1 MLIWRCYYQ
10 YKCTVKCTI
19 ISEIS
24 NTHHNENKCFRSH
37 SHTKYETPAT
47 HRDSQHKLSRSQYK
61 SSSYNLYHW
70 NSQKSKR
77 NWWTTTFNQT
87 KSVGIQGNSLWQ
99 ALLFQSKTFPVH
111 TWNSFIFNK
120 VPQPPRLVNLL
131 SYPYSLLVHL
141 ACILL
146 PPLLPSSTTPTL
158 IKTHNHRINFSTA
171 NNLKLKILLI

>member
-1 MLIWRCYYQ
+1 M
-10 YKCTVKCTI
+10 KCTI

-24 NTHHNENKCFRSH
+24 NTHHNENKCFHSH

-47 HRDSQHKLSRSQYK
+47 HRDSQHKLSRVQYK

-120 VPQPPRLVNLL
+120 VPHPPRLVNLL
-131 SYPYSLLVHL
+131 SYSYSLLVHL

-146 PPLLPSSTTPTL
+146 PPLLPSSTSPTL
-158 IKTHNHRINFSTA
+158 IKTLDPRINFSTA
-171 NNLKLKILLI
+171 NNLKRKILLM